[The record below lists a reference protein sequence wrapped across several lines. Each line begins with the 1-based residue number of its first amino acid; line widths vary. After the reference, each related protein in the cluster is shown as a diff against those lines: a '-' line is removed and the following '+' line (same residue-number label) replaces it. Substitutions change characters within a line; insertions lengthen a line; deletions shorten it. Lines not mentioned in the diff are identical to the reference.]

1 MGEPWSLVYSLGD
14 SFLQYRPGGY
24 HPIALGDVL
33 DDGRYR
39 VFHKWGMGIDATIW
53 YARDMKLDRCVT
65 IKIKTAERTKYS
77 QELKILLDLQKSSN
91 GHDRD
96 HVIQLLNHFYI
107 EGPNGCHQALV
118 FELIGPGVDQTIEGA
133 ASIPEE
139 LDFEEI
145 VEAAVP
151 LLRGLDFVHKAGHA
165 HGALNLGS
173 LVYKAEHLSQ
183 LSEQELLRLLGP
195 TESRTR
201 GDRLRVDPG
210 SGVPE
215 RIVKAAC
222 WDHWWEFFPDVYE
235 GRLLRLF
242 NFEGICGTGASLG
255 LENHGYDMHTTT
267 NMAECVDFRA
277 DLWAAGVFVSSL
289 SH

>member
-1 MGEPWSLVYSLGD
+1 ML
-14 SFLQYRPGGY
+14 
-24 HPIALGDVL
+24 
-33 DDGRYR
+33 
-39 VFHKWGMGIDATIW
+39 TIF
-53 YARDMKLDRCVT
+53 RLDRCVT

-165 HGALNLGS
+165 HGGKMQTPFWYLPCRKSGLPLRS
-173 LVYKAEHLSQ
+173 MQ
-183 LSEQELLRLLGP
+183 LS
-195 TESRTR
+195 
-201 GDRLRVDPG
+201 
-210 SGVPE
+210 
-215 RIVKAAC
+215 I
-222 WDHWWEFFPDVYE
+222 
-235 GRLLRLF
+235 
-242 NFEGICGTGASLG
+242 
-255 LENHGYDMHTTT
+255 
-267 NMAECVDFRA
+267 
-277 DLWAAGVFVSSL
+277 
-289 SH
+289 